1 MLTSQVFKSRSGLH
15 YSLRHSTKCLG
26 SRPNGIKAESFTN
39 EFAALQFV
47 RNLQVPLFFWQ
58 NLAQE
63 NSFYSYTNWKNINPW
78 GGIENY
84 IALTLVQGR
93 VQAYQTIRPE
103 HLAETTFGRSF
114 TQDGKNYEITHVHAT
129 LNTISNEALSFNN
142 MNEANKFMGRLE
154 RDAAQLTFLAKT
166 LQLPISKSSSATP
179 KDLRLAIG
187 EAISNGEVVI
197 IEKPEQKVSTQDTV
211 EEVIDAKSNNVANDA
226 PPAPANSDNKK
237 DDKQVEAKEDLT
249 CDFYNLRLHCQHKAS
264 GARKFELDVINKE
277 PNHNGSQYGLQVI
290 APPKTPD
297 YISVLFNG
305 VCRKGKETCGGI
317 EVSGPNTSKTV
328 TGNRY
333 SFSASAKKL
342 KGSSDSSFINFLST
356 NLVPSLTDGLQ
367 YETYTVESQS
377 CTPGNSHKA
386 IIQAFP
392 SFKWAG
398 EISIGYKSDKEK
410 ARDAKA
416 EWLTKGKIGGNIGER
431 TLSYDTETKK
441 EAKNYFPSLQG
452 TLGDMLSQIDKF
464 SSAKGALNSL
474 GKLSVESA
482 ISIGGGLEL
491 KESNKS
497 YAVGLGGEISIN
509 LNPLFGATVSVDI
522 FDYLTMQAGGPIL
535 LEYKKMAEKGESH
548 AVVIK
553 AVISVK
559 GDVTA
564 NLKWEK
570 GVDDQWLSTEGDKS
584 GQAALGVT
592 IGLAAEIS
600 VKTKIIFTE
609 ICVAVGARAS
619 LQGARSNAEG
629 IGVIAALTATTAEGK
644 PAVDGSIAFTGATL
658 YYSYYAE
665 VGVSEAKSKKMANQT
680 GRKTSKK
687 PKPESSSKKITAGKE
702 SKIEIFKYSEWPKSN
717 ENSDP
722 ITLDNV
728 TF

>member
-1 MLTSQVFKSRSGLH
+1 MLTSQILKSRTGLH
-15 YSLRHSTKCLG
+15 YSLTLANKGNSALTRTI
-26 SRPNGIKAESFTN
+26 NAESFIDQN
-39 EFAALQFV
+39 AALQFV
-47 RNLQVPLFFWQ
+47 NSLQVPLFFWE
-58 NLAQE
+58 NLAQN
-63 NSFYSYTNWKNINPW
+63 NSFFNYRNWLNANPG
-78 GGIENY
+78 GGIEDY
-84 IALTLVQGR
+84 IALSLVQGN
-93 VQAYQTIRPE
+93 VKAYQTIRPE
-103 HLAETTFGRSF
+103 HLAETTFDRSF
-114 TQDGKNYEITHVHAT
+114 TQDGKKYEIIHAHAT
-129 LNTISNEALSFNN
+129 LNAISNEALSFNN
-142 MNEANKFMGRLE
+142 MSEANKFMGRLE
-154 RDAAQLTFLAKT
+154 RDASQLTFLAKT

-211 EEVIDAKSNNVANDA
+211 EEVIDAVSNNVANDA
-226 PPAPANSDNKK
+226 PPAAASSDNKK
-237 DDKQVEAKEDLT
+237 DDKQGEAKEDLT

-305 VCRKGKETCGGI
+305 TCRQGSDTCSGI
-317 EVSGPNTSKTV
+317 KVSGPNTSKTV

-342 KGSSDSSFINFLST
+342 KGNSDNSFINFLST

-377 CTPGNSHKA
+377 CTPDKSHKA

-398 EISIGYKSDKEK
+398 EISIGYKSDKDK
-410 ARDAKA
+410 ASDAKA

-441 EAKNYFPSLQG
+441 EAKNYFPGLQG
-452 TLGDMLSQIDKF
+452 TLGDMLGQIDKF
-464 SSAKGALNSL
+464 SSAKGALGSL
-474 GKLSVESA
+474 GTLSVESA
-482 ISIGGGLEL
+482 VSLGGGLEL
-491 KESNKS
+491 KESNKN
-497 YAVGLGGEISIN
+497 YAVGLGGDISIS

-522 FDYLTMQAGGPIL
+522 FDYLAMQAGGPIL

-559 GDVTA
+559 GNVTA

-644 PAVDGSIAFTGATL
+644 PAVSGSIAFTGATL

-665 VGVSEAKSKKMANQT
+665 VWCYRSKKQT
-680 GRKTSKK
+680 NG
-687 PKPESSSKKITAGKE
+687 
-702 SKIEIFKYSEWPKSN
+702 
-717 ENSDP
+717 
-722 ITLDNV
+722 
-728 TF
+728 

>member
-1 MLTSQVFKSRSGLH
+1 MLTSQVLKSRTGLH
-15 YSLRHSTKCLG
+15 YSLRLANKGNNFL
-26 SRPNGIKAESFTN
+26 NAVKAETFIDQN
-39 EFAALQFV
+39 AALHFV
-47 RNLQVPLFFWQ
+47 NNLQVPLFFWE
-58 NLAQE
+58 NIAQD
-63 NSFYSYTNWKNINPW
+63 NSFFNYHNWNQANPW
-78 GGIENY
+78 ISIESY
-84 IALTLVQGR
+84 IAQALMQGS
-93 VQAYQTIRPE
+93 VQAFKALKPE
-103 HLAETTFGRSF
+103 TLTETSFDRSF
-114 TQDGKNYEITHVHAT
+114 TQDGKNFEITNVQAI
-129 LNTISNEALSFNN
+129 LNSPSSDILNFTSTK
-142 MNEANKFMGRLE
+142 EANKFMGRLE
-154 RDAAQLTFLAKT
+154 RDADQLTFLAKT
-166 LQLPISKSSSATP
+166 LQLPISNSSSATP
-179 KDLRLAIG
+179 KDIRLSIG
-187 EAISNGEVVI
+187 EAIANGEVVI
-197 IEKPEQKVSTQDTV
+197 IEKPQQKVSTQDAV
-211 EEVIDAKSNNVANDA
+211 EEVIEAVSSSVANDA

-237 DDKQVEAKEDLT
+237 DDKQAEDKEDLT

-264 GARKFELDVINKE
+264 GERKFELDVINKE
-277 PNHNGSQYGLQVI
+277 PNHNGSQFGLQVI

-305 VCRKGKETCGGI
+305 TCRQESETCSGI
-317 EVSGPNTSKTV
+317 KVSGPNTSKTV

-333 SFSASAKKL
+333 SFSVAAKKL
-342 KGSSDSSFINFLST
+342 KDDSDNSFINFLST

-377 CTPGNSHKA
+377 CTSENSHKA

-410 ARDAKA
+410 ASDAKA

-441 EAKNYFPSLQG
+441 EANNYFPGLQG

-474 GKLSVESA
+474 GQLSVESA
-482 ISIGGGLEL
+482 VSLGGGLEL
-491 KESNKS
+491 KESNKN
-497 YAVGLGGEISIN
+497 YAVGLGGDISIN

-522 FDYLTMQAGGPIL
+522 FDYLAMQAGGPIL

-559 GDVTA
+559 GNVTA

-570 GVDDQWLSTEGDKS
+570 GVDDKWLSTEGDKS

-619 LQGARSNAEG
+619 LQGARNNAEG

-644 PAVDGSIAFTGATL
+644 PAVSGSIAFTGATL

-665 VGVSEAKSKKMANQT
+665 VGVTEAKSKPMANQT
-680 GRKTSKK
+680 GRRTNKK
-687 PKPESSSKKITAGKE
+687 PKSESSNKKLSAGKE
-702 SKIEIFKYSEWPKSN
+702 SKIEIFKYNEWPKQN
-717 ENSDP
+717 ENSEP
-722 ITLDNV
+722 ITIDNV

>member
-1 MLTSQVFKSRSGLH
+1 LVQGSVVAYETISPELLIETAHDRRFK
-15 YSLRHSTKCLG
+15 
-26 SRPNGIKAESFTN
+26 
-39 EFAALQFV
+39 Q
-47 RNLQVPLFFWQ
+47 
-58 NLAQE
+58 
-63 NSFYSYTNWKNINPW
+63 
-78 GGIENY
+78 GGIE
-84 IALTLVQGR
+84 
-93 VQAYQTIRPE
+93 
-103 HLAETTFGRSF
+103 
-114 TQDGKNYEITHVHAT
+114 YEISHIKST
-129 LNTISNEALSFNN
+129 LCESSQEPLQFADYREANRFLGQLDRDFSQLSF
-142 MNEANKFMGRLE
+142 L
-154 RDAAQLTFLAKT
+154 AQA
-166 LQLPISKSSSATP
+166 LQLPIANVQGASSQQIRL
-179 KDLRLAIG
+179 DLSHALA
-187 EAISNGEVVI
+187 NGDVVI
-197 IEKPEQKVSTQDTV
+197 AQQPQNKPVAEDII
-211 EEVIDAKSNNVANDA
+211 EEVIAATSQNSGNEA
-226 PPAPANSDNKK
+226 PPPAATDE
-237 DDKQVEAKEDLT
+237 DDKEEDEEDPV
-249 CDFYNLRLHCQHKAS
+249 CDFTNLRLHCQHKAS

-305 VCRKGKETCGGI
+305 TCRQGSDSCSGI
-317 EVSGPNTSKTV
+317 KVSGPNTSKTV

-342 KGSSDSSFINFLST
+342 KGNNDNSFINFLST
-356 NLVPSLTDGLQ
+356 NLVPSLTGGLQ

-410 ARDAKA
+410 ASDAKA

-441 EAKNYFPSLQG
+441 EANNYFPGLQG
-452 TLGDMLSQIDKF
+452 TLGDMLGQIDKF

-482 ISIGGGLEL
+482 VSLGGGLEL
-491 KESNKS
+491 KESNKN
-497 YAVGLGGEISIN
+497 YAVGLGGDISIN
-509 LNPLFGATVSVDI
+509 LNPLLGATVSVDI
-522 FDYLTMQAGGPIL
+522 FDYLAMQAGGPIL

-559 GDVTA
+559 GNVTA

-609 ICVAVGARAS
+609 ICVAVGAKAS
-619 LQGARSNAEG
+619 LQGARNNAEG
-629 IGVIAALTATTAEGK
+629 IGIIAALTATTAEGK
-644 PAVDGSIAFTGATL
+644 PAVAGSIAFTGATL

-665 VGVSEAKSKKMANQT
+665 VGVTEAKSKPMANQT
-680 GRKTSKK
+680 GRRTGKK
-687 PKPESSSKKITAGKE
+687 PKSESSNKKLTAGKE
-702 SKIEIFKYSEWPKSN
+702 SKIEIFKYSEWPKPN
-717 ENSDP
+717 ENSEP
-722 ITLDNV
+722 ITIDNV